1 MTESVQRIDSAPVPY
16 CPSYYC
22 WIKIITEIEIRDM
35 ATSIELYMAF
45 PYPIPFQLPDI
56 YFVTTEYDPIPHI
69 GYDDR
74 KLCLFEDGT
83 CFSPDDYPMISLECF
98 RKAKKLLTLGA
109 NRQNVDEYRTE
120 IVSYWRY
127 SYSSEEPVEQGWLFH
142 GNLPDDTRTIVLL
155 SLQGERPDCHDV
167 TRTIAVSEKE
177 YNCGSSFI
185 DFLRRNY
192 RITEYPALY
201 VSHYSPPPT
210 PPYCTTFNQFLA
222 CVSDKKDFIAIRR
235 HLNKHYGGVFLFPL
249 GSIDQFGCVWVSSIP
264 QRAKGWRNGMR
275 SAFDV
280 MCRFERR
287 KLLLYRSMG
296 KVLSAHRIAERT
308 KGELMKEKRLLVAGL
323 GSIGSN
329 LCHFL
334 SGHNNAFF
342 TLIDSDTLSVDN
354 LGRHLLGFNF
364 LGRNK
369 AEAISDHLHG
379 INPDFQVSVV
389 DNDSVEAYIEH
400 NTSRVNHHDAIFIC
414 TGDPMSEI
422 FCIQKVVNDVI
433 SAPLFILWLEPY
445 AVAGHLL
452 YINPSDAK
460 KLGHLFD
467 EQGVYVHSFIDQ
479 QEFHKRPELFTKRDA
494 GCNGSYNQ
502 YSGNDV
508 LLFLSAMYPHILSL
522 LDNPSNSTAYRWLGK
537 NDSIK
542 DLGITT
548 ITTPQAV
555 WETIQIPI

>member
-1 MTESVQRIDSAPVPY
+1 MTESVQRIDSAPVPSCHTY
-16 CPSYYC
+16 CC

-35 ATSIELYMAF
+35 ATSIELFMAF

-56 YFVTTEYDPIPHI
+56 YFVNTEYDPIPHI

-83 CFSPDDYPMISLECF
+83 SFSPNDYPAISLECL
-98 RKAKKLLTLGA
+98 RKAKKLLSLGA
-109 NRQNVDEYRTE
+109 NRQNANEYRTE

-127 SYSSEEPVEQGWLFH
+127 SYNNEEPVEQGWLFH
-142 GNLPDDTRTIVLL
+142 GSLPDNTQTLVLF
-155 SLQGERPDCHDV
+155 SLQPEKTGGLGV
-167 TRTIAVSEKE
+167 TRAIAISEKE
-177 YNCGSSFI
+177 YNCGSLFI

-192 RITEYPALY
+192 KITEYPALY
-201 VSHYSPPPT
+201 VSHYSPPST
-210 PPYCTTFNQFLA
+210 PPYSTTFNQFLA
-222 CVSDKKDFIAIRR
+222 CVSDINDFKAIRR
-235 HLNKHYGGVFLFPL
+235 HLNKHCGGIFLFPL
-249 GSIDQFGCVWVSSIP
+249 GPTGQFGSVWVGSVP
-264 QRAKGWRNGMR
+264 QRAKGWRNGMKT
-275 SAFDV
+275 AFDV

-287 KLLLYRSMG
+287 NLLLYRSMG
-296 KVLSAHRIAERT
+296 KVLSVNRIAERT
-308 KGELMKEKRLLVAGL
+308 KGELMTEMRLLVAGL

-342 TLIDSDTLSVDN
+342 TLIDSDSLSVDN
-354 LGRHLLGFNF
+354 LGRHLLGFNY

-379 INPDFQVSVV
+379 INPDLQVSVV

-400 NTSRVNHHDAIFIC
+400 DTTRVNNHDAVFIC
-414 TGDPMSEI
+414 TGDPMSEL
-422 FCIQKVVNDVI
+422 FCIQKVIDDAITV
-433 SAPLFILWLEPY
+433 PLFILWLEPY

-467 EQGVYVHSFIDQ
+467 EQGIYVHSFIDQ
-479 QEFHKRPELFTKRDA
+479 QEFHKRPELFTKREA

-542 DLGITT
+542 NLGIMT

-555 WETIQIPI
+555 WETIQIPL